1 MSNLITGETAILLVK
16 EADGSFLAVTD
27 IGIDLQVERPANRA
41 DIKQA
46 CQEILDALHRDTLSD
61 EIVNKLHKMGQ
72 TGSEKAAS
80 SIRQALE
87 ERDIL

>member
-16 EADGSFLAVTD
+16 EADGGFLAITD
-27 IGIDLQVERPANRA
+27 IGVDLEVERPANRA

-46 CQEILDALHRDTLSD
+46 CQEILDALHRDTLSE
-61 EIVNKLHKMGQ
+61 EIVNKLQKMGQ
-72 TGSEKAAS
+72 TDSEKAAS